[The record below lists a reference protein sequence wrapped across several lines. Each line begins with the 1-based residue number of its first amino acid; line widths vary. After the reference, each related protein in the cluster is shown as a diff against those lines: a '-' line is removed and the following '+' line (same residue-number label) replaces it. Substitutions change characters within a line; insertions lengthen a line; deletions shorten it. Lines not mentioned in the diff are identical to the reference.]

1 MAKIPDAIRLRAIH
15 DRLLHSTDVSGAP
28 GNMNTAYEHAYAP
41 ATANAYGLYANT
53 HTHMEMHAHTYTY
66 SCTDTHTYICAY
78 SPVYLLVD
86 MYKWCC

>member
-41 ATANAYGLYANT
+41 ATANAYGLYANAHT
-53 HTHMEMHAHTYTY
+53 RTWRCMHTHIHTYVRILLY
-66 SCTDTHTYICAY
+66 IDLWICTNGVANT
-78 SPVYLLVD
+78 
-86 MYKWCC
+86 